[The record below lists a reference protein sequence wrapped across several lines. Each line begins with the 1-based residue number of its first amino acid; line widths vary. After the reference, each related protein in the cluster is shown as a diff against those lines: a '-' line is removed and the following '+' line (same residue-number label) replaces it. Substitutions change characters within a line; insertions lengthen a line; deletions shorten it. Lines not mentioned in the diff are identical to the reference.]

1 MAIKRTNISPA
12 AKRFFGALVTVTAF
26 AAALPLSAAATE
38 GDSGV
43 EVPAQQAEVN
53 RKLTGTVVDKKTK
66 ELLYG
71 VNVAVWQNGKLVT
84 GVATGLEGEFA
95 INAPSGKFEL
105 HISYIGFKTIV
116 IASSDLNKDTGI
128 EIVMSED
135 DNTLEQTVVTGFF
148 AKNKS
153 TFTGAVTQIKG
164 EDLKMVTGVN
174 VINAIAALTPGMQLV
189 ENTAMGSNPNHVP
202 ELVMRGMSS
211 FSNEGQQ
218 VNQPT
223 IILDGTEITMQ
234 ELYDLDM
241 NEIDQINVLK
251 DASATALYGSKA
263 ANGVIVIT
271 RKPIKEST
279 LRVAYNFTGNV
290 QTPKL
295 DDYNVLNAREKLEYE
310 RLAGLYDAKG
320 AIDAV
325 TGLPVQYEY
334 DKLYNER
341 YKAIAAGQNSDWL
354 SQPARTSFSQDHS
367 LRVYGGA
374 TNLRYELTGRFA
386 DTKGVMK
393 DDYRKRYSLGFKLD
407 YFINNKIQISNRTTY
422 QEVKS
427 QDSPYGSF
435 SQYVLMNPYERMYN
449 ADGSANTDLA
459 WDADNPL
466 YEAQLGSFDRDG
478 SRSFSNSTDLRW
490 DINNM
495 FRISGH
501 FNLSST
507 AGWAD
512 VFLSPKSRQFKDE
525 EDLSKRGSFDK
536 SNSKGLSYNGNI
548 VATFNKM
555 FRDESL
561 ISVTTGWEINHSEN
575 SAEHWRAIGFFNDE
589 LSFIG
594 NAASYPESS
603 KPYGSLYETSD
614 VGLFITGNYS
624 YRNRYFVDGTWRMTG
639 SSQFGA
645 NNRYGHFWSAG
656 AGWNI
661 LNEKFMDAWRNKID
675 LFKLRGSMGFT
686 GKVSFS
692 PFQAITMYQYMSDY
706 EYMNGIGA
714 IPVTIGNVDLTWERT
729 MNYNVGIDF
738 SMFGRRL
745 NVVVDAYIRNTTDLL
760 LDKSKAPSTGVT
772 QATSN
777 LGELQNK
784 GLEFQVDG
792 YVFRNKDLSW
802 KLGTTGYMNR
812 NKITKIN
819 KALEEINKENEQ
831 ISSLKPLAQYAEGES
846 VTALKLVRSAGIDPA
861 TGQEVYIKRNGEKTF
876 EYDPADKV
884 LIGDTEPKYTGTFN
898 TSLYYKGFSVYAL
911 FSFRLGAWVY
921 NTTRVSK
928 VEGADPKENADQRVF
943 DDRWKNPGDVAMY
956 KDIADTSMPKQT
968 DRFAEEENTLSF
980 ATLNLSYE
988 FDKDVCKKLHLRNL
1002 RAGVNF
1008 TDIFRLSTVK
1018 IERGT
1023 EYLYSKGFEI
1033 FVNATF

>member
-1 MAIKRTNISPA
+1 MAIKRTSISPA
-12 AKRFFGALVTVTAF
+12 TKRFFGALVTMTAF
-26 AAALPLSAAATE
+26 AALPLSAAVAE

-43 EVPAQQAEVN
+43 EMPVQQTEVN
-53 RKLTGTVVDKKTK
+53 RRLTGTVVDKKTR
-66 ELLYG
+66 ETLYG

-95 INAPSGKFEL
+95 ISAPEGSFEL
-105 HISYIGFKTIV
+105 HVSYIGFKTIV
-116 IASSDLNKDTGI
+116 IASSNLTKDTGI

-164 EDLKMVTGVN
+164 EDLKMVSGVN

-189 ENTAMGSNPNHVP
+189 ENTSQGSNPNHVP

-271 RKPIKEST
+271 RKPITEST
-279 LRVAYNFTGNV
+279 LRIAYNFTGNV
-290 QTPKL
+290 QIPKL
-295 DDYNVLNAREKLEYE
+295 DDYNVLNAAEKLEYE
-310 RLAGLYDAKG
+310 RLAGLYDANG
-320 AIDAV
+320 AIDAA
-325 TGLPVQYEY
+325 TGLPLQYSL
-334 DKLYNER
+334 DALYNER

-354 SQPARTSFSQDHS
+354 SQPARNSFSQDHS

-374 TNLRYELTGRFA
+374 ADLRYELTGRFA
-386 DTKGVMK
+386 DTRGVMK

-407 YFINNKIQISNRTTY
+407 YFINNKIQISNRSTY
-422 QEVKS
+422 QEVES

-478 SRSFSNSTDLRW
+478 TRTFSNSTDLRW
-490 DINNM
+490 DINKM

-501 FNLSST
+501 FNISSS
-507 AGWAD
+507 AGWSD
-512 VFLSPKSRQFKDE
+512 VFLSPNSRSFKNE
-525 EDLSKRGSFDK
+525 TDLSKRGSYDK
-536 SNSKGLSYNGNI
+536 SNSRELSYSGNI
-548 VATFNKM
+548 VVAFNKF

-561 ISVTTGWEINHSEN
+561 VSVNTGWEINHSKSSTEY
-575 SAEHWRAIGFFNDE
+575 WRAIGFYNDN

-603 KPYGSLYETSD
+603 TPYGSQSESAD
-614 VGLFITGNYS
+614 VGLFVTGTYS

-645 NNRYGHFWSAG
+645 NNRFGHFWSAG

-661 LNEKFMDAWRNKID
+661 LNERFMDAWRNKVD
-675 LFKLRGSMGFT
+675 LMKLRGSMGYT

-692 PFQAITMYQYMSDY
+692 PFQAMTMYQYKSDY
-706 EYMNGIGA
+706 EYKNGIGA
-714 IPVTIGNVDLTWERT
+714 IPLTIGNIDLTWERT
-729 MNYNVGIDF
+729 MNYNVGVDL
-738 SMFGRRL
+738 SLFGRRL
-745 NVVVDAYIRNTTDLL
+745 NVVFDAYIRNTTDLL
-760 LDKSKAPSTGVT
+760 LSKSKAPSTGVT
-772 QATSN
+772 TAKSN
-777 LGELQNK
+777 LGEMQNK
-784 GLEFQVDG
+784 GIEFQVDG
-792 YVFRNKDLSW
+792 YVFRNSDFSW

-819 KALEEINKENEQ
+819 QALEEINKQNQ
-831 ISSLKPLAQYAEGES
+831 QVQSLQPLAQYAEGES

-861 TGQEVYIKRNGEKTF
+861 TGKEVYIKLNGERTF
-876 EYDPADKV
+876 EYDPEDKV
-884 LIGDTEPKYTGTFN
+884 YIGDKEPKYTGTFS
-898 TSLYYKGFSVYAL
+898 TSASYKGFSVYAL
-911 FSFRLGAWVY
+911 FSFRLGAWIY
-921 NTTRVSK
+921 NTTRASK
-928 VEGADPKENADQRVF
+928 VEGADPKKNADQRVF
-943 DDRWKNPGDVAMY
+943 DDRWKQPGDVAMY
-956 KDIADTSMPKQT
+956 KDIADTSTPKQT
-968 DRFAEEENTLSF
+968 DRFAEEENTLTF
-980 ATLNLSYE
+980 GTLNLNYE
-988 FDKDVCKKLHLRNL
+988 FDRDLCKKLHLRTL

-1023 EYLYSKGFEI
+1023 DYLYSKGFEI